1 MILSLIIV
9 IGHGVLLI
17 KIMISGRGETVQSII
32 TEPGGIAV
40 ASVLT

>member
-17 KIMISGRGETVQSII
+17 KIMMSGRGETVQSII
-32 TEPGGIAV
+32 AEPGGMAIA
-40 ASVLT
+40 SLLT